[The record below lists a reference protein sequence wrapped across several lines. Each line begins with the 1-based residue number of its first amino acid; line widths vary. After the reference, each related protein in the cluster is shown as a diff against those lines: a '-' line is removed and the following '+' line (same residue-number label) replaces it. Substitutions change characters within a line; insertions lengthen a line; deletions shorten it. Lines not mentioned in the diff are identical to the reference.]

1 VSTLLA
7 PIATVST
14 LAWVTLILTAPRLP
28 TMLAASMYGIG
39 SLICHQ
45 RPERSFHLAGAQLPV
60 CARCLGIYAGA
71 ALGVIVAS
79 WSVPYARRVPGL
91 PAVALLISA
100 LPTVVTLVV
109 EWFGLWDPGNVLR
122 AAAGMI
128 LGAGV
133 AVVVVTLHY
142 DECALRRPIASN
154 PRRPPI

>member
-7 PIATVST
+7 PIAAVSAF
-14 LAWVTLILTAPRLP
+14 AWVALLVTAPRLP
-28 TMLAASMYGIG
+28 TILAAAIYGIG

-60 CARCLGIYAGA
+60 CARCLGIYVGA
-71 ALGVIVAS
+71 ALGLVVAS
-79 WSVPYARRVPGL
+79 WRVSNQRRTRRV
-91 PAVALLISA
+91 PAVALLVVA
-100 LPTVVTLVV
+100 LPSIVTLLA
-109 EWFGLWDPGNVLR
+109 EWSGLWNPGNIPR
-122 AAAGMI
+122 AVAGMI

-142 DECALRRPIASN
+142 DECALRRPIASS